1 MKPMKGIPF
10 VPKPPRIDP
19 NGSISRT
26 LLLTV
31 IGTTISI
38 ILTFGT
44 SQLLQTHRKAKD
56 RKMTAMM
63 VMGNIESYAS
73 ELDDISFQL
82 GWRDTLATI
91 LLAIPQ
97 DSLDDPKYS
106 STIESVVM
114 LFGLPSFTYDNTA
127 EQIFS
132 NTIETWKNMGN
143 FQFIS
148 NVGDCFSAMHSIQE
162 EYMKYANE
170 NMALM
175 GKITQHPDQ
184 YPGNSRGSK
193 ILLNPDIRVK
203 MRTLHRRTSYY
214 KYLAEY
220 MRYLN
225 AINMKLMDVTEE
237 KVLKFVNEK
246 DEEVEV
252 DRPIPYQQNYNAADI
267 DLAGIKN
274 IPEWIDNH
282 HF

>member
-1 MKPMKGIPF
+1 MKGIPS
-10 VPKPPRIDP
+10 VPKPRIDP

-162 EYMKYANE
+162 EYYE
-170 NMALM
+170 IRQREH
-175 GKITQHPDQ
+175 GPHGED
-184 YPGNSRGSK
+184 YPTSRPVPGQ
-193 ILLNPDIRVK
+193 LERL
-203 MRTLHRRTSYY
+203 
-214 KYLAEY
+214 
-220 MRYLN
+220 
-225 AINMKLMDVTEE
+225 
-237 KVLKFVNEK
+237 
-246 DEEVEV
+246 
-252 DRPIPYQQNYNAADI
+252 
-267 DLAGIKN
+267 
-274 IPEWIDNH
+274 
-282 HF
+282 